1 MRDGRLLLFTVADLY
16 DEADDADQKNTK
28 LEQVCV
34 CNHGFGPPFPEVRG
48 QQKVVSPLRKAR
60 WGAARLPFIGSTVS
74 VYHNSFPITALS
86 AQI

>member
-1 MRDGRLLLFTVADLY
+1 MGGYFFLLLQTLITRPMMLTKRIQNWNKSEYVTMDL
-16 DEADDADQKNTK
+16 A
-28 LEQVCV
+28 
-34 CNHGFGPPFPEVRG
+34 PFREVRG

-74 VYHNSFPITALS
+74 VYHNVLPIATLS